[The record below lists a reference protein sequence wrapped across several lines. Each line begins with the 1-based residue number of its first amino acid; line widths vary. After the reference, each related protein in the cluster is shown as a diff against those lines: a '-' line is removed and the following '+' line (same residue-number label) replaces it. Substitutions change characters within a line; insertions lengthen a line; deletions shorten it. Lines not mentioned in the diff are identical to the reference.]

1 MKQNLPPSI
10 PTGSGNR
17 VNPSRDDDTVRAI
30 HKPQPAADPA
40 RLEADAIFRE
50 AAYKGEALRTG
61 QVLRRVREAL
71 GYELSRVSA
80 ETRIRDTILM
90 SVERMEVANI
100 PPGYLKAY
108 VMTYARFLG
117 LPESEVV
124 TRYKDECGALD
135 EAKAPA
141 PVQKIGSIQHDQR
154 SQWPALAVAAAALV
168 VIAGGAGIF
177 FLQPGAET
185 DAVAAGPSVVA
196 ISGARDSLF
205 AETRRDARPLP
216 EHLPLEIVA
225 LRPEWIEIRAA
236 DGTVFLSRT
245 LAPGESYFPRLN
257 AGWTV
262 TARDAGAFAWR
273 VGDIRVAELGP
284 EGAQVFSL
292 AVDDQI
298 ARAAE
303 LAAPEVAAAHNARA
317 AR

>member
-1 MKQNLPPSI
+1 MTQNQPPLADS
-10 PTGSGNR
+10 PAGNASD
-17 VNPSRDDDTVRAI
+17 PSRDDDSVRSVQKQAV
-30 HKPQPAADPA
+30 PVDPA
-40 RLEADAIFRE
+40 RALADEIFRE

-80 ETRIRDTILM
+80 ETRIRDAILM

-117 LPESEVV
+117 LPVSEVV
-124 TRYKDECGALD
+124 QRYKDECGVFDD
-135 EAKAPA
+135 EKAAA
-141 PVQKIGSIQHDQR
+141 PVQKIGSIQPEPR
-154 SQWPALAVAAAALV
+154 RQWPALAALAAAVL
-168 VIAGGAGIF
+168 VIAGGAGIY
-177 FLQPGAET
+177 FLQPVPEESPAL
-185 DAVAAGPSVVA
+185 AGPSVVA

-205 AETRRDARPLP
+205 TDTRRTARQLP

-236 DGTVFLSRT
+236 DGTIFLSRT
-245 LAPGESYFPRLN
+245 MAPGESYFPRLN

-262 TARDAGAFAWR
+262 TTRDAGAFAWR
-273 VGDIRVAELGP
+273 VGDIRIAEIGP
-284 EGAQVFSL
+284 DGAQVFSVS
-292 AVDDQI
+292 VDDQI